1 MRRKLWTAVLVTTLL
16 LVIAGTLPARLPSSW
31 LVAAGSAVRD
41 DVAARLPAVL
51 AQLETPAVA
60 LAASALLAAS
70 AGALFALALVRRRRG
85 SFRIVTREVRGG
97 RSIARVARRT
107 RLAQDAVRTL
117 LHPGRAAR
125 PRPRHREG
133 LSAPE
138 GLTPR
143 NGGWR
148 TPATDGMRWIES
160 S

>member
-1 MRRKLWTAVLVTTLL
+1 MRRKLWTAVLVTILL

-31 LVAAGSAVRD
+31 LAAAGSALRD
-41 DVAARLPAVL
+41 AVVARLPALL
-51 AQLETPAVA
+51 AHLQTPAVA
-60 LAASALLAAS
+60 LGASALLAAS
-70 AGALFALALVRRRRG
+70 AGALFALALVRRRRD
-85 SFRIVTREVRGG
+85 SFRIVVREVRGG
-97 RSIARVARRT
+97 RQIACVARRA

-117 LHPGRAAR
+117 LHPGRTARRR
-125 PRPRHREG
+125 PRRREE

-148 TPATDGMRWIES
+148 NSAADGMRWVES